1 MGMPDTT
8 ARWTPAQVRAL
19 PEDGNRYEL
28 IGGELVVTP
37 APGRPHQAA
46 VTAFL
51 VRIFPYLRAAHT
63 ATAYV
68 SPADLGHGDREILQP
83 DIFVLPAGA
92 GTPGAWP
99 EISALLLAVEILSPS
114 TARHDRYLKRL
125 RYQRAGIPEYWI
137 VDIDARIV
145 ERWRPEDARPEI
157 LTERLI
163 WHPAPERPALDI
175 DLAEVFGEVWGK

>member
-1 MGMPDTT
+1 MRMPDTT

-46 VTAFL
+46 VTALL
-51 VRIFPYLRAAHT
+51 VRILPYLQAART

-68 SPADLGHGDREILQP
+68 SPADLGSGDREILQP

-92 GTPGAWP
+92 GTSTEWP
-99 EISALLLAVEILSPS
+99 DISALLLAVEVLSPS
-114 TARHDRYLKRL
+114 TARYDRYLKRI
-125 RYQRAGIPEYWI
+125 RYQRAGVPEYWI

-157 LTERLI
+157 LTGHLT
-163 WHPAPERPALDI
+163 WQPDPERPALEI
-175 DLAEVFGEVWGK
+175 DLGELFAEVWG